1 MPDIIQLLPDSIA
14 NQIAAGEVVQRPA
27 SAVKELLENAVDAG
41 ATQVKLIIKDA
52 GKVLIQVIDNGA
64 GMSETDARMSL
75 ERHATSK
82 IRKTEDLF
90 TLRTMGFRGE
100 ALASIAAVSQMELK
114 TRPAEREI
122 GTLIFVE
129 GSEVRRQE
137 PVATE
142 VGTSISV
149 RNLFYNI
156 PARRNF
162 LKSNPVEVRHIN
174 EEFQRVV
181 LAHPQIGFSFYIND
195 DAEYDLLPGK
205 LSQRIVSVFGKSY
218 QQQLAPCQEETDLV
232 KLHGYVGRPE
242 AARKTRGEQFIFVNN
257 RFIRSNYL
265 NHAVMSA
272 FEGLI
277 GEGSFPFYVL
287 FIEIDPRHIDVNI
300 HPTKTEIKF
309 DDDRSIYGVVLAAV
323 RQALGTHNLSPA
335 IDFNEDVNIVTKL
348 ERATSDQT
356 REIYFDERFQH
367 HLHRTN
373 LEHWET
379 LLEAGKGSRL
389 TQDQARQPVRELK
402 FESAVNLPE
411 TSGPVPDRWL
421 VQLEGRYILRQVRS
435 GLMFVDQQA
444 AHERIL
450 FEKNLQR
457 LVLKTGESQQ
467 SLFPQTVEL
476 APADFALALEMAP
489 EIRALGFRFEVFGR
503 NSFVVEGIPAHVTPG
518 REKALFEGLVEQ
530 FKDNQATLSLPIRE
544 NLALALAR
552 RAGIRHGQM
561 LQKEEMSTIVDQLM
575 ACKTPNFT
583 PDGKP
588 TFFIFE
594 FGKIETYFNRQSAQR
609 P

>member
-41 ATQVKLIIKDA
+41 ATEIKLIIKDA
-52 GKVLIQVIDNGA
+52 GKVLIQVIDNGV

-114 TRPAEREI
+114 TRPATREI
-122 GTLIFVE
+122 GTLIVVE

-142 VGTSISV
+142 IGTHISV

-162 LKSNPVEVRHIN
+162 LKSNPVEIRHIN
-174 EEFQRVV
+174 EEFLRVT
-181 LAHPQIGFSFYIND
+181 LAHPHIAFSFYIND
-195 DAEYDLLPGK
+195 ELEHDLLPGK
-205 LSQRIVSVFGKSY
+205 LSHRIVSVFGKSY

-242 AARKTRGEQFIFVNN
+242 AAKRTRGEQFTFVNN

-265 NHAVMSA
+265 HHAVMSA
-272 FEGLI
+272 FEGLLP
-277 GEGSFPFYVL
+277 EGSFPFYVL

-323 RQALGTHNLSPA
+323 RQALGTHNLAPA
-335 IDFNEDVNIVTKL
+335 IDFGGDVNIVTKL

-356 REIYFDERFQH
+356 REIYFDERFQRH
-367 HLHRTN
+367 VQRGN

-379 LLEAGKGSRL
+379 LLQSASSSKL
-389 TQDQARQPVRELK
+389 IPDPARQPVRELR
-402 FESAVNLPE
+402 FESAMNLP
-411 TSGPVPDRWL
+411 GGAAPVQDKWL
-421 VQLEGRYILRQVRS
+421 AQLDNRFILRQVRS

-457 LVLKTGESQQ
+457 MALNTGESQQ

-476 APADFALALEMAP
+476 TAADFALALEMAP

-503 NSFVVEGIPAHVTPG
+503 HSFVVEGIPAHVTPG
-518 REKALFEGLVEQ
+518 REKVLFEGLIEQ
-530 FKDNQATLSLPIRE
+530 FKANQATLSLPIRE

-552 RAGIRHGQM
+552 RAGIRNGQP
-561 LQKEEMSTIVDQLM
+561 LEKEEMATIVDQLM

-594 FGKIETYFNRQSAQR
+594 FGKIESYFNR

>member
-41 ATQVKLIIKDA
+41 ATQIKLVIKDA
-52 GKVLIQVIDNGA
+52 GKVLIQVTDDGV
-64 GMSETDARMSL
+64 GMSEMDARMSL

-114 TRPAEREI
+114 TRPATREI

-129 GSEVRRQE
+129 GSEVKRQE

-142 VGTSISV
+142 IGTSISV

-162 LKSNPVEVRHIN
+162 LKSNAVETRHIN
-174 EEFQRVV
+174 EEFLRVS
-181 LAHPQIGFSFYIND
+181 LAHPDIAFTFYIND
-195 DAEYDLLPGK
+195 EIEFELSPGK
-205 LSQRIVSVFGKSY
+205 LSQRIVSIFGKSY
-218 QQQLAPCQEETDLV
+218 QQQLAPCQEETDLI

-242 AARKTRGEQFIFVNN
+242 AAKRTRGEQFIFVNN

-277 GEGSFPFYVL
+277 SEGSFPFYVL

-323 RQALGTHNLSPA
+323 RQALGTHNLVPA
-335 IDFNEDVNIVTKL
+335 IDFKEDVNIVTKL

-367 HLHRTN
+367 HLHRSN
-373 LEHWET
+373 LENWQA
-379 LLEAGKGSRL
+379 LLDSGTPSRL
-389 TQDQARQPVRELK
+389 TPDTSREPVRELR
-402 FESAVNLPE
+402 FESAVNLPGSE
-411 TSGPVPDRWL
+411 GPVPDKWL
-421 VQLEGRYILRQVRS
+421 AQLDGRYILRPVRA

-457 LVLKTGESQQ
+457 LAGKAGESQQ
-467 SLFPQTVEL
+467 SLFPQTVDL

-503 NSFVVEGIPAHVTPG
+503 HSFVVEGIPAHVTPG
-518 REKALFEGLVEQ
+518 REKALFEGLIEQ
-530 FKDNQATLSLPIRE
+530 FKANQAALSLPIQE

-552 RAGIRHGQM
+552 RAGIRHGQA
-561 LQKEEMSTIVDQLM
+561 LQKEEMTTLVDQLM

-594 FGKIETYFNRQSAQR
+594 FGNIESYFNR